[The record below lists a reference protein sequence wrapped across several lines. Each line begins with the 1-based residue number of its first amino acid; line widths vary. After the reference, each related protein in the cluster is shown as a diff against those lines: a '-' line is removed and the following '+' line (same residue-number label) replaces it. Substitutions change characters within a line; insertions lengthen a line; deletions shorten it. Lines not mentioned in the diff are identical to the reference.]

1 MAVAASEIASEV
13 DGLSVGEKVLSGS
26 FANGDAFAATMASL
40 AVKTSWAS
48 SWISSSRSFTSD
60 EANSAASST
69 AAAFFHNA
77 PSAQRILD
85 LGHADAYSTAAL
97 LSLIPAKC
105 EKQGLK
111 SLVVDISAGDA
122 GFAAMLALKRG
133 CQVHSYDAVVRRA
146 QMKQLSACFNG
157 WNAPEAALHKPD
169 MQSSTFV
176 DAVVSGV
183 DEFRPL
189 HAQHGS
195 GGSTFSAPRPGDVL
209 SSTRIHIVEELTR
222 LCDGKRGIHLLRL
235 AGDDV
240 NAVITML
247 DNVARAPMF
256 HRGNVRN
263 ILIELPWAP
272 ILNRTQT
279 LTRLTQ
285 TLTRAIQKS
294 NDTSTGKGL
303 ALRIARMNG
312 GVVSSGGGG
321 GRETRSRSAAKRN
334 AESGGA
340 DNEAVVVKVERQSAL
355 ATLAAEWTKEQ
366 VRKTKLILISPSDL
380 AHIASNMALNQLLA
394 DELGRTLVLSLGH
407 TTPL

>member
-1 MAVAASEIASEV
+1 
-13 DGLSVGEKVLSGS
+13 
-26 FANGDAFAATMASL
+26 
-40 AVKTSWAS
+40 
-48 SWISSSRSFTSD
+48 
-60 EANSAASST
+60 
-69 AAAFFHNA
+69 
-77 PSAQRILD
+77 
-85 LGHADAYSTAAL
+85 
-97 LSLIPAKC
+97 
-105 EKQGLK
+105 
-111 SLVVDISAGDA
+111 
-122 GFAAMLALKRG
+122 
-133 CQVHSYDAVVRRA
+133 
-146 QMKQLSACFNG
+146 MKQLSACFNG

-334 AESGGA
+334 AESAGA